1 LIDPIGSFEKIQ
13 RNFVLYIKTAFATKF
28 SSIEEE
34 REALLDKPGIFRQEP
49 WIEPLARYKKIK
61 TITELSQEDL
71 PGLKN
76 EAITDFINLASC
88 GLVGNYQ
95 LFGHQLEMLHR
106 ASSGQNVVIT
116 AGTGSGKTEAF
127 LLPLFAYLA
136 AESKKWK
143 PPRKPTTHV
152 NDWWRDSVWQQE
164 CKKNKISPRIS
175 QRVDDQRPAALRA
188 LLLYPMNALVE
199 DQMTRLRRALE
210 SPSARAWFA
219 KYRIGNRIYFG
230 RYNSNTPVPGHETDE
245 TGRPNAIKINRLV
258 KDLRSAERAFKA
270 AQKHAADTGTD
281 EAPYFFPRLDGAEMR
296 CRWDMQDCPPDILI
310 SNYSMLSIMLMRE
323 ADEGIFEKT
332 RRWLRED
339 GSVFHLVLDEL
350 HLYRGTAGTEV
361 AYLLR
366 LLLERLGLNP
376 SHPKLRIMASSA
388 SLEPTDPESLTF
400 LSDFFGVN
408 WSSEQIVVGHQ
419 LSPPVVKNST
429 PLPIE
434 PFIALAHADSSSA
447 ANIENEAFEIAKALA
462 PNANNKGDA
471 ISALKKALESPTAE
485 LAGRLLQACSRAGEV
500 RAVAFSDF
508 GKQLF
513 GADVAN
519 SDRLAAARGMLIARA
534 LCDSQGVQSELP
546 AFRLHWFFRNIEG
559 LWGCTHSG
567 CGCSGLDGRTVGK
580 LFANTRILCDA
591 DTTKHRVMELLYC
604 EQCGTMLFGGSRL
617 TLPKNVGW
625 ELLTVE
631 PDIEGLPDRQ
641 AGRFIDRRTYDQF
654 AVFWPLGNQALHE
667 EATDWTQPA
676 LEDNK
681 GSQGRWDL
689 ASLDTLSGR
698 VVLGSKSPL
707 IPAGKWVPG
716 YVFHLPKLK
725 DVSAQQGFAT
735 LPAVCPCCSADYVRR
750 VTRKSPIRGFR
761 TGFSKVSQLLSKE
774 LFYELP
780 AGETRKLVIFSDSR
794 EDAAGISNGVER
806 LHYRDLVREAMY
818 DELHQACT
826 AEGQFLADLKE
837 LGEIKNPEANDF
849 QAAQPARAAEI
860 KEHFEI
866 TSSEIPKSLAAPLR
880 ASLQTQQ
887 AKAQADLDEI
897 ERRMSTRSVPLKVLF
912 ENSKTATDPSAA
924 GILIHRLKNFGVN
937 PAGNDVLYQDFKYE
951 GDFHHWTSF
960 FDFSDDTRCWRTG
973 LSDEAEHAKNSK
985 LVRKVISELC
995 SVLFSRNYFGFESA
1009 GLGYPCF
1016 DIDPQQFELIGNRC
1030 GLSAD
1035 ILRDISHGVLRILG
1049 DLYRYHQEPQEYPL
1063 VGWPDWNSARASLLA
1078 YVDKCSEQHAIGQS
1092 ELRDALED
1100 VICKLGGHHH
1110 FVIEPRRLLVRMAVP
1125 DDPVWICSL
1134 CTREHLHNAGGFC
1147 TRCRRPMPTQPTA
1160 KCRDL
1165 HGRNYYATEAV
1176 ARREP
1181 LRLHSE
1187 ELTAQT
1193 DDQPLRQRHFRNI
1206 VVNDDA
1212 DQEREYITDVDEI
1225 DVLSVTTTM
1234 EVGVDIG
1241 GLQAVFLANMPPMR
1255 FNYQQRVG
1263 RAGRR
1268 GQAFALAIT
1277 LCRGRSH
1284 DEFYYNHPA
1293 RITGDK
1299 PPVPFL
1305 SMERKEIVQ
1314 RLMAKETLRRAFRA
1328 AGVRWW
1334 HSPTPPDSHGE
1345 FGQVAEYEKV
1355 RSLIDQWLQISQEVP
1370 SIVAGL
1376 IGTGMHGLSP
1386 DEFVNFARQEL
1397 ASKVQEAMT
1406 NPELSGV
1413 GVAEK
1418 LAEGAILPMYGMPS
1432 RSRLLY
1438 HGFDFKTREVKS
1450 IDRDL
1455 DLAVS
1460 EFAPGSQKTKDKR
1473 VYTAVGFTAPLIF
1486 VHNKLVT
1493 TSPDP
1498 LGWRRWI
1505 AKCGTCYYAKT
1516 YDTQPADTACPK
1528 CKTGT
1533 ADNPADGFQVVPMV
1547 VPLGFRTDFTWGEDA
1562 KEDGEILFGGAT
1574 SIAESDSGPLVGCP
1588 GTNSS
1593 LAISPSG
1600 RILKLNDRRGRLFE
1614 GSLGDASFLTGNSFL
1629 SNQWIDSRF
1638 REPDGE
1644 IPLQPYSQPE
1654 KIALAAPKTT
1664 DVLRIAITNIPTGI
1678 VLDQLRK
1685 GSNRLQGGAVRAAYY
1700 SAAFILRSTAA
1711 DYLDIDPEELE
1722 ISTVRRIESESG
1734 SFMGEIVIGDHLPN
1748 GAGFAN
1754 QIHKDWR
1761 NLLELILGASP
1772 EDGSFAGALI
1782 SERHRNR
1789 CDSSCPDCLRQYRNM
1804 SYHGLL
1810 DWRLGLSLIRIL
1822 DDSAFTCGLSG
1833 SFKYPDIEHWEK
1845 AAKQARKSFCETFGC
1860 DALDFGPLPGFRV
1873 GNRRVVVT
1881 HPLWDPAIPSGL
1893 LAEAIASVPSDTQ
1906 LQFVDTFNIHRR
1918 MSWAYLSLAG

>member
-1 LIDPIGSFEKIQ
+1 MIDPIGSFEKIQ
-13 RNFVLYIKTAFATKF
+13 SNFLLYIKTAFATKF
-28 SSIEEE
+28 PSVEEE
-34 REALLDKPGIFRQEP
+34 REALLNRPGVFRQEP
-49 WIEPLARYKKIK
+49 WIEPLARYKRIKKIA
-61 TITELSQEDL
+61 ELSPADV
-71 PGLKN
+71 PGLKG
-76 EAITDFINLASC
+76 EQITDFINLASC
-88 GLVGNYQ
+88 GLVGDYK

-106 ASSGQNVVIT
+106 AASGQNVVIT

-136 AESKKWK
+136 RESKTWK
-143 PPRKPTTHV
+143 APRKPTEHV
-152 NDWWRDSVWQQE
+152 NDWWRNYVWQQD
-164 CKKNKISPRIS
+164 CKKNKVVPRIS
-175 QRVDDQRPAALRA
+175 QRIDDQRPAGLRA

-210 SPSARAWFA
+210 SPRARAWFGQ
-219 KYRIGNRIYFG
+219 YRAGNRIYFG

-245 TGRPNAIKINRLV
+245 KGRPSEIKINRLI
-258 KDLRSAERAFKA
+258 KELKSADRAFKA
-270 AQKHAADTGTD
+270 ALKHAAETNTD
-281 EAPYFFPRLDGAEMR
+281 DAPYFFPRLDGAEMR

-332 RRWLRED
+332 REWLQKD

-366 LLLERLGLNP
+366 LLLGRLGLNP
-376 SHPKLRIMASSA
+376 SHPKLRILASSA
-388 SLEPTDPESLTF
+388 SLEPSDPESITF
-400 LSDFFGVN
+400 LSDFFGVK

-419 LSPPVVKNST
+419 LSPPDVKASG
-429 PLPIE
+429 PLPAKA
-434 PFIALAHADSSSA
+434 FGDLSRAYSNSA
-447 ANIENEAFEIAKALA
+447 ADVNNAMLAIASALTSDATRKENVS
-462 PNANNKGDA
+462 G
-471 ISALKKALESPTAE
+471 ALKKALESPTTE
-485 LAGRLLQACSRAGEV
+485 LVGRLLQACSRAGEV

-508 GKQLF
+508 ASNLF
-513 GADVAN
+513 GVDVAVE
-519 SDRLAAARGMLIARA
+519 DRLAAARGMLIARA
-534 LCDSQGVQSELP
+534 LCDSNGVQSELP

-559 LWGCTHSG
+559 LWACTHSG

-591 DTTKHRVMELLYC
+591 DETKHRILELLYC

-617 TLPKNVGW
+617 TLPKNAGW

-631 PDIEGLPDRQ
+631 PDIEGLPERQ
-641 AGRFIDRRTYDQF
+641 SGRFIDRRTYDQF
-654 AVFWPLGNQALHE
+654 AVFWPLGNQTLHE

-681 GSQGRWDL
+681 SSLGRWDL

-698 VVLGSKSPL
+698 VVLGSKGVS
-707 IPAGKWVPG
+707 IPNGHWVRG
-716 YVFHLPKLK
+716 HVFHLPKLK
-725 DVSAQQGFAT
+725 DAAARQGFAA
-735 LPAVCPCCSADYVRR
+735 LPAVCPCCAADYIRR
-750 VTRKSPIRGFR
+750 ISRKSPIRGFR

-780 AGETRKLVIFSDSR
+780 AGDTRKLVIFSDSR

-818 DELHQACT
+818 DELHLACT
-826 AEGQFLADLKE
+826 SEGQLLEDLKKA
-837 LGEIKNPEANDF
+837 GEANTPEAIDF
-849 QAAQPARAAEI
+849 KAANPSRAAEI
-860 KEHFEI
+860 KEHFQVA
-866 TSSEIPKSLAAPLR
+866 SSEIPKSLAAPLR
-880 ASLQTQQ
+880 AALQTQQ

-897 ERRMSTRSVPLKVLF
+897 ERRMTTRSVSLKVLF
-912 ENSKTATDPSAA
+912 ENPKTAADASAA
-924 GILIHRLKNFGVN
+924 GVLIHRLKKFGVN

-951 GDFHHWTSF
+951 GDFHHWTKF
-960 FDFSDDTRCWRTG
+960 FDFSDDTKCWRTG

-985 LVRKVISELC
+985 LVRKVISEIC

-1009 GLGYPCF
+1009 GLGYPCL
-1016 DIDPQQFELIGNRC
+1016 DVDAKQFELIGNRC
-1030 GLSAD
+1030 GLSGNS
-1035 ILRDISHGVLRILG
+1035 LRNISHGVLRILG
-1049 DLYRYHQEPQEYPL
+1049 DLYRYQQEPQEYPL
-1063 VGWPDWNSARASLLA
+1063 TEWPDWSLARAPLLA
-1078 YVDKCSEQHAIGQS
+1078 YVDKCAEKHGVGQS
-1092 ELRDALED
+1092 DLRDALED
-1100 VICKLGGHHH
+1100 VLCKSGGHQH
-1110 FVIEPRRLLVRMAVP
+1110 FVIEPRRLLVRMALP

-1134 CTREHLHNAGGFC
+1134 CTREHLHDAGGFC
-1147 TRCRRPMPTQPTA
+1147 TRCRRPISTQPTA
-1160 KCRDL
+1160 TCRDL
-1165 HGRNYYATEAV
+1165 HLRNYYAAEAV

-1206 VVNDDA
+1206 VVNDD
-1212 DQEREYITDVDEI
+1212 DQEREYISDVDEI

-1268 GQAFALAIT
+1268 GQAFALVIT

-1284 DEFYYNHPA
+1284 DEFYYSHPA

-1314 RLMAKETLRRAFRA
+1314 RLIAKEALRRAFRA

-1334 HSPTPPDSHGE
+1334 NSPIPPDSHGE
-1345 FGQVAEYEKV
+1345 FGQVAGYEEV
-1355 RSLIDQWLQISQEVP
+1355 RPLVEQWLQTSPEVP

-1376 IGTGMHGLSP
+1376 IGIGMHGLSP
-1386 DEFVNFARQEL
+1386 DEFVTFARQDL
-1397 ASKVQEAMT
+1397 ASGVLEAMN
-1406 NPELSGV
+1406 NPELSGI

-1432 RSRLLY
+1432 RTRLLY
-1438 HGFDFKTREVKS
+1438 HGFDYKTREVKS

-1473 VYTAVGFTAPLIF
+1473 VYTAVGFTSPLMF

-1493 TSPDP
+1493 TSADP

-1505 AKCGTCYYAKT
+1505 AKCGACYYAKT
-1516 YDTQPADTACPK
+1516 YEEHPGESTCPK
-1528 CKTGT
+1528 CKTGKT
-1533 ADNPADGFQVVPMV
+1533 ENPVDGFQVVPMV

-1562 KEDGEILFGGAT
+1562 KEDGEIVFGGAT
-1574 SIAESDSGPLVGCP
+1574 SIAESDSGPLVACH
-1588 GTNSS
+1588 GTNSA
-1593 LAISPSG
+1593 LALSASG
-1600 RILKLNDRRGRLFE
+1600 RVLKLNDRRGRLFE
-1614 GSLGDASFLTGNSFL
+1614 GNLGDASFLTGNSSL
-1629 SNQWIDSRF
+1629 PNQWIDSRF
-1638 REPDGE
+1638 HEPDGE
-1644 IPLQPYSQPE
+1644 IPLQSYSQPE

-1664 DVLRIAITNIPTGI
+1664 DVLRIAAKTIPAGI
-1678 VLDQLRK
+1678 VLDQLCK
-1685 GSNRLQGGAVRAAYY
+1685 NGNRLQGGAVRAAYY
-1700 SAAFILRSTAA
+1700 SAAFIIRSIAA
-1711 DYLDIDPEELE
+1711 DHLDIDPEELE
-1722 ISTVRRIESESG
+1722 ISTIRRIEG
-1734 SFMGEIVIGDHLPN
+1734 KAGTFMGEIVIGDHLPN

-1754 QIHKDWR
+1754 QIHKDWQK
-1761 NLLELILGASP
+1761 LLQLIVNASP
-1772 EDGSFAGALI
+1772 GDDSFAGALI
-1782 SERHRNR
+1782 SDEHRDH

-1822 DDSAFTCGLSG
+1822 NDNKFACGLDG
-1833 SFKYPDIEHWEK
+1833 NFKYPDIENWKET
-1845 AAKQARKSFCETFGC
+1845 AKQTQKSFCQTFGC
-1860 DALDFGPLPGFRV
+1860 TPLDFGPLPGFQV
-1873 GNRRVVVT
+1873 GNRKVAIT
-1881 HPLWDPAIPSGL
+1881 HPLWDPATPSGL
-1893 LAEAIASVPSDTQ
+1893 LAKAEAAVGDAQ
-1906 LQFVDTFNIHRR
+1906 LQFVDTFNVHRR
-1918 MSWAYLSLAG
+1918 MSWAYLALAT